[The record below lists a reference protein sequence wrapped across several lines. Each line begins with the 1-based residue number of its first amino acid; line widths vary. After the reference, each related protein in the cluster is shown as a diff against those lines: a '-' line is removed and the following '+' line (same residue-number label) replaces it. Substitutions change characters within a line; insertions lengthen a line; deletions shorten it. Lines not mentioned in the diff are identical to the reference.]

1 MMDVHATPE
10 KKRIFIVE
18 DDALIAMLLEDVIDL
33 LGFELVGSAATVP
46 EALSLLARDVA
57 VDAALLDINLA
68 GQRVFPVADELIRR
82 GVPFAFCSGYG
93 EAGVDAAA
101 YAGVPTV
108 SKPFDIESLGNMLRR
123 L

>member
-1 MMDVHATPE
+1 MTDVRATPE

-18 DDALIAMLLEDVIDL
+18 DDALIAMLLEDVVDL

-46 EALSLLARDVA
+46 EALSLLARDVV

-68 GQRVFPVADELIRR
+68 GQRVFPVADELMRR

-93 EAGVDAAA
+93 EAGVDTAA